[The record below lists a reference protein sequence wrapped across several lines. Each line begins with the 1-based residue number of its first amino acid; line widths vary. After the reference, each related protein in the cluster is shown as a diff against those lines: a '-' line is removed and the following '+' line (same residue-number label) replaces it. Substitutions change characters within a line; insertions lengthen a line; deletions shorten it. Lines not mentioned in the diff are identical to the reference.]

1 MSGTISER
9 GISRD
14 QVKAAYNEL
23 LGRDPEFEGLGEGA
37 DPVEFVMGV
46 AISEEHKRY
55 VAKQEAEKN
64 RFSIT
69 DTATGAFVTY
79 TADKVIGHSIR
90 NAGGFEEQAINGAIH
105 IAESCGVTV
114 ARNVFVDVGANIGT
128 HSIFAV
134 ASGFKKAICV
144 EADKN
149 NFRLLRVNQILHDI
163 ESFCVNHLVAAS
175 QVDGEI
181 EIQISPYNFGD
192 HRVGHKNE
200 AQSVHGEETWETHV
214 IPTRPL
220 DGIVRSSGIEF
231 SDLGLVWIDTQGH
244 EGQVLSGANS
254 ILHADVPI
262 VTEFWPYGLERS
274 GGFQMFKEL
283 ASKRKTIIDIRASQ
297 ERGSPVRLNNGNMDV
312 LYESMLK
319 SESRGA
325 SPHTD
330 LLLLNV

>member
-1 MSGTISER
+1 MAENIHER
-9 GISRD
+9 GIMRE
-14 QVKAAYNEL
+14 QVKAAYNHL
-23 LGRDPEFEGLGEGA
+23 LGRDPEREDLGDGA
-37 DPVEFVMGV
+37 DPFAFVMGIAV
-46 AISEEHKRY
+46 SEEHRRFI
-55 VAKQEAEKN
+55 VAQEADKH

-79 TADKVIGHSIR
+79 AADKVIGHSIR
-90 NAGGFEEQAINGAIH
+90 NAGGFEEQAINGAIQ
-105 IAESCGVTV
+105 IAEICGATVT
-114 ARNVFVDVGANIGT
+114 RDVFVDVGANIGT

-134 ASGFKKAICV
+134 TSGFKKAICV
-144 EADKN
+144 EADRN
-149 NFRLLRVNQILHDI
+149 NFRLLRVNQILHDVD
-163 ESFCVNHLVAAS
+163 SFCVNHLVAAS

-192 HRVGHKNE
+192 HRVGHKNQ

-214 IPTRPL
+214 IPTKPL
-220 DGIVRSSGIEF
+220 DEIVRSSGVEF

-244 EGQVLSGANS
+244 EGQVLSGANLV
-254 ILHADVPI
+254 LHTGAPI

-274 GGFQMFKEL
+274 GGFRMFKEL

-297 ERGSPVRLNNGNMDV
+297 ERGSPVRLSDVDMDSM
-312 LYESMLK
+312 YENMLK
-319 SESRGA
+319 SESKGA